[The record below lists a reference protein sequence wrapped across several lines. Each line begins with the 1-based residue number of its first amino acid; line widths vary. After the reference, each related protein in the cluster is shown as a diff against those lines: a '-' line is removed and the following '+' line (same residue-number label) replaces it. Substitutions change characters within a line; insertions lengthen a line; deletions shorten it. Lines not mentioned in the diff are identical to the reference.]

1 MSQSVLPLAHSG
13 HDGIF
18 RERARPSIS
27 RAAAPSNTR
36 TDRLEE
42 SEAAAPGTLGGLAVF
57 RPGKQRCQQ
66 LLEGTLVMSGKL

>member
-1 MSQSVLPLAHSG
+1 MSVLPLAHSG

-18 RERARPSIS
+18 RERARPCVS
-27 RAAAPSNTR
+27 RAAAPPSSNTR
-36 TDRLEE
+36 AHRLEE
-42 SEAAAPGTLGGLAVF
+42 SEAAAPRTLGGLAVF